1 MNRFESQSVIVT
13 GGGQGLGLA
22 MTKQFLAEGAHVTII
37 DIDQEAIDKAL
48 QSLSSKS
55 VDSICADVTD
65 NHQIEEAISAI
76 KDKRGR
82 IDVLVNNAGII
93 RDNVIWKMSED
104 DYDLVLNVNLKGP
117 WLMCRAVAPVMREQ
131 KYGRIVNIS
140 SRSWLGNFGQTNY
153 SASKGGI
160 VSLTRTLSLELA
172 KYNVTVNA
180 VAPGLIDTPLT
191 RGLSEEV
198 LKRLINLQPSKKIG
212 QPKDIANAVS
222 FLASKEAEFITGQV
236 LHVDGGKSVGLT
248 SV

>member
-1 MNRFESQSVIVT
+1 MNRFENQTAIVT

-37 DIDQEAIDKAL
+37 DIDQNAIDEAL

-65 NHQIEEAISAI
+65 SDQVEKAISAI

-93 RDNVIWKMSED
+93 RDNVIWKMPED

-117 WLMCRAVAPVMREQ
+117 WLMCRAVVPVMREQ
-131 KYGRIVNIS
+131 NYGRIVNIS

-191 RGLSEEV
+191 RSLSKEV
-198 LKRLINLQPSKKIG
+198 RERLINLQPSKKIG
-212 QPKDIANAVS
+212 QPEDIANAVS